1 MMNTIAIDEFLEV
14 KKNIPDNILDIKVI
28 EAINN
33 LASLV
38 CAEGY
43 NKTPDFIGDK
53 YRKKKKDYNFMSNIE
68 FNPTIIKKNQGIEK
82 EIDSI
87 RILLNKL
94 TEKSFDSI
102 SSLIKEKF
110 MCIEKDFTNE
120 ECLKVGKSA
129 FDIII
134 NNILFSKIYA
144 KLFSFVLKDFKFF
157 TDVLKDKILNFNEY
171 YKNEKELDL
180 KSNLTFDDIS
190 EINKKIDKKKG
201 EAQFFINLLLLN
213 EINTEEIYKL
223 ISILL
228 ELFFEITNLPKKIYL
243 TDQISDIM
251 FIFIKDFYPIVEN
264 IDMREYI
271 SNNINYISNMKTSN
285 RLSISNK
292 CIFKFMDLKDEIKI

>member
-1 MMNTIAIDEFLEV
+1 MMNTIAIGEFLEV

-43 NKTPDFIGDK
+43 NKTPDFIGDR
-53 YRKKKKDYNFMSNIE
+53 YRKKKKDYNYMSNIE

-82 EIDSI
+82 EIDCM

-120 ECLKVGKSA
+120 DCFKVGKSA

-144 KLFSFVLKDFKFF
+144 KLFSFILKDFKFF

-228 ELFFEITNLPKKIYL
+228 ELFFEITNLPKKKLFNRSNFRYNIY
-243 TDQISDIM
+243 
-251 FIFIKDFYPIVEN
+251 FY
-264 IDMREYI
+264 
-271 SNNINYISNMKTSN
+271 
-285 RLSISNK
+285 
-292 CIFKFMDLKDEIKI
+292 

>member
-1 MMNTIAIDEFLEV
+1 MNTIAMDEFLEV

-28 EAINN
+28 EGINN
-33 LASLV
+33 LVSLV

-53 YRKKKKDYNFMSNIE
+53 CRKKKKDYNNISNIE

-102 SSLIKEKF
+102 STLIKEKF
-110 MCIEKDFTNE
+110 ISIENDFNSE
-120 ECLKVGKSA
+120 ECLKVGESTL
-129 FDIII
+129 DIII

-144 KLFSFVLKDFKFF
+144 RLYSLILKDFKFI
-157 TDVLKDKILNFNEY
+157 TDVLQDKILNFIEY
-171 YKNEKELDL
+171 YKKEKELEL

-190 EINKKIDKKKG
+190 ETNKKIDKKKG
-201 EAQFFINLLLLN
+201 ESKFFINLLLLN
-213 EINTEEIYKL
+213 EINSPEIYKL
-223 ISILL
+223 INSLL
-228 ELFFEITNLPKKIYL
+228 ELFFEITNLPNKIYL
-243 TDQISDIM
+243 TDQISDII
-251 FIFIKDFYPIVEN
+251 FIFIKDFYPNIED
-264 IDMREYI
+264 IDMRENI
-271 SNNINYISNMKTSN
+271 SNNINYISNMKSSN